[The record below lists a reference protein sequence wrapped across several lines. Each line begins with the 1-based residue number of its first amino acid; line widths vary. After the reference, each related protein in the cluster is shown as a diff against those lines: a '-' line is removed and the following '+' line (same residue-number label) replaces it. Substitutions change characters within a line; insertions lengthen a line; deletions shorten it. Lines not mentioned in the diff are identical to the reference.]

1 MNAKFDSTPRAAQRV
16 LKEHLRKIFEER
28 VPFNRVLGLKL
39 VSLDT
44 KNPRIRFDMRPDL
57 IGNPTRGALHGGV
70 ISSVLDVTAGMVIH
84 LAFIERHGLQ
94 EDLVFPNIG
103 TVDLRVDYLRPGR
116 GKHFVATGR
125 VLRMGRRI
133 AVAHVELANDEGEL
147 IATGA
152 AAYVVG

>member
-1 MNAKFDSTPRAAQRV
+1 MNAKSDSTPRAAQRA
-16 LKEHLRKIFEER
+16 LKDQLRRIFEER

-44 KNPRIRFDMRPDL
+44 KNPRIGFDMRPEL

-116 GKHFVATGR
+116 GKHFVAAGR